1 MFGRHRV
8 KHRVGTE
15 AGLKPFV
22 ALALAIAVA
31 GAGCASTRSTSIAQ
45 LLRQP
50 ITLEQHEV
58 MATRYREQATE
69 ARTLAATHVT
79 MAALY
84 RAWEGGPALGPSG
97 QRMEEHCRPLA
108 AGYEDAVTR
117 YEALAASHA
126 ALARDWQ
133 ATLGRERRDDRKF

>member
-31 GAGCASTRSTSIAQ
+31 CAGCASTRSTSIAQ

-69 ARTLAATHVT
+69 ARTLAA
-79 MAALY
+79 
-84 RAWEGGPALGPSG
+84 
-97 QRMEEHCRPLA
+97 
-108 AGYEDAVTR
+108 
-117 YEALAASHA
+117 SHA
-126 ALARDWQ
+126 ALARNWQ